1 MMQMVGIDG
10 CDKSTSGTR
19 VKDGSEWG
27 GYNSW
32 KRFCRNKCFRS
43 VNGRND
49 CGPTS
54 SGGGRGNP
62 EALIG
67 AATLHV
73 VKGGRDLVPWC
84 LVPAVSAAMGTSTMG
99 PAVHARTWGGL
110 SATFTTTTT
119 TITAA
124 VVASWLVVGTRR
136 SWWSDGGGSGGGRH
150 DGDKLLQLLLDGG

>member
-1 MMQMVGIDG
+1 MTQMVGIDG
-10 CDKSTSGTR
+10 CDKSTSGTG

-67 AATLHV
+67 AAALHV
-73 VKGGRDLVPWC
+73 VEGGSDLVPWC
-84 LVPAVSAAMGTSTMG
+84 LVPAVSAAVGTSTMG

-110 SATFTTTTT
+110 STTFTTTTT
-119 TITAA
+119 TVITTITTTITTT
-124 VVASWLVVGTRR
+124 VDASWLVVGTRSR
-136 SWWSDGGGSGGGRH
+136 WSGGGGSGVGSH
-150 DGDKLLQLLLDGG
+150 DGN